1 MNNLNYKLLTNFKIT
16 LVTNM
21 KLLLPVAGQSSRY
34 PGLRPKGLLTL
45 PDGKLMIERSL
56 SGIDTE
62 FIDEIVVIMLR
73 DHESYINPNLL
84 KEILENQTDNIPVKI
99 FILEDK
105 TYSQPSTICKYLE
118 SIDEVFEFFVKDS
131 DNYFEFKPLP
141 GNGVAYINL
150 EKVDLVS
157 AGSKSYISINNFDEI
172 ERIAEKKVISE
183 KFCCGGYGFKS
194 SKEFL
199 DKYEEIGGD
208 KNKNLYISHVIQKNL
223 LDGITFHAY
232 EAKSYE
238 SYGTLKEFQN
248 YSQEVRTIF
257 CDFDGVLVENSSK
270 FANPPW
276 QYNPIEANLNHLSRY
291 LKNSSFSKVV
301 ITTSRPKSEEKK
313 IKSFLKNHEINAHS
327 VITDLPHSKRV
338 LINDFSTSNKFP
350 TSESINLPRNSDKL
364 SDYL

>member
-1 MNNLNYKLLTNFKIT
+1 
-16 LVTNM
+16 M

-34 PGLRPKGLLTL
+34 PGLRPKWLLTL
-45 PDGKLMIERSL
+45 PNGSLMIERSL

-62 FIDEIVVIMLR
+62 FINEVVVIMLR
-73 DHESYINPNLL
+73 EHEKFINPKLL
-84 KEILENQTDNIPVKI
+84 KEILENQNDNLPVKI
-99 FILEDK
+99 FFLEEK
-105 TYSQPSTICKYLE
+105 TFSQPSSISKYLQTE
-118 SIDEVFEFFVKDS
+118 GDDFEFFIKDS
-131 DNYFEFKPLP
+131 DNYFEFKPIP
-141 GNGVAYINL
+141 GNGVAFVNL

-199 DKYEEIGGD
+199 KKYQEIGGD
-208 KNKNLYISHVIQKNL
+208 ENKNLYISHVIQKNL

-248 YSQEVRTIF
+248 YSGEVRTIF

-291 LKNSSFSKVV
+291 LKDSYFSRVV
-301 ITTSRPKSEEKK
+301 ITTSRPKSEEEK
-313 IKSFLKNHEINAHS
+313 IKSFLQNYNINLHS
-327 VITDLPHSKRV
+327 IITDLPHSKRV
-338 LINDFSTSNKFP
+338 LINDFASSNKFP
-350 TSESINLPRNSDKL
+350 TSESINLPRNSNKL